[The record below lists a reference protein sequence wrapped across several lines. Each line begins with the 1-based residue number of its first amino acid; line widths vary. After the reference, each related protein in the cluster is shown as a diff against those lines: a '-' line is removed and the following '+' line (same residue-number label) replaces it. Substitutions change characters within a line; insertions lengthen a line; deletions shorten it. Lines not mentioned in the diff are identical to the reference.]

1 MRRLRKAS
9 HSAKVQTQIGTLRA
23 GLTLW
28 DREMKLLQQDF
39 GVECFEL
46 MERNRNMGD
55 PSGGECD
62 PEVVEVFV
70 QCVREMKALIEIRK
84 RKLTELT
91 LAKGEKALCYVSKR
105 QQQQQQEREKGILE
119 QTKGQS
125 SQETTMVWSGEPSS
139 SSTSKM
145 GPGPAPASSP
155 SSSSSPEPPVP
166 SMLSRSLAL
175 GWMQATQSFRAY
187 NNKSELKSDLTYIDH
202 EILMR
207 KQQFGVEMYTAMFF
221 GMGPN
226 WQPRDVDLQTLYS
239 DTKLKMAVPY
249 SKRQRADKEINDL
262 DSHGFVLVSHEEIQ
276 DFVRTHP
283 TMYAMLG
290 VNTGIPDDQCQNVA
304 VRVAIELTSQKQGL
318 AAQTAILT
326 KRQFDSFVKNY
337 VDNCKGAH
345 EFFHR
350 SVFSAFDDNGN
361 GTLDRDEID
370 TFLNTFY
377 KSGSI
382 FQGDARLPEQ
392 EILKEM
398 IYAQL
403 EAKGGSGEFSFD
415 EIRCIISGS
424 TDCSRRVTPVR
435 PSWTG
440 SMNDMIMHGWGEN
453 KGNHGSALAEL
464 EELYD
469 EDEEKD
475 EEEEEAIRKV
485 QTTGENVGS
494 EE

>member
-62 PEVVEVFV
+62 PEIVEVFV

-105 QQQQQQEREKGILE
+105 QQQQQEREKETVE

-125 SQETTMVWSGEPSS
+125 SQETAMVWSREPANGEP
-139 SSTSKM
+139 
-145 GPGPAPASSP
+145 GPEPASS
-155 SSSSSPEPPVP
+155 SSSSSPTPVP
-166 SMLSRSLAL
+166 SRLSRSLAI

-187 NNKSELKSDLTYIDH
+187 NTKSELKSDLTYIDH

-207 KQQFGVEMYTAMFF
+207 KQQFGVDMYTTMF
-221 GMGPN
+221 GMGPH
-226 WQPRDVDLQTLYS
+226 WQPRDADLQTLYS
-239 DTKLKMAVPY
+239 STKLKMTVPY

-262 DSHGFVLVSHEEIQ
+262 DDHGFVLVSHEEIQ
-276 DFVRTHP
+276 DFVRAHP

-290 VNTGIPDDQCQNVA
+290 VNTGIPDDQCQTVA
-304 VRVAIELTSQKQGL
+304 VRVAIELISQKQGPE
-318 AAQTAILT
+318 AQTALLT

-337 VDNCKGAH
+337 VDSCKGAH

-350 SVFSAFDDNGN
+350 SVFSTFDDNGN

-392 EILKEM
+392 ETLKEM

-424 TDCSRRVTPVR
+424 TDCSRRYTNVR

-440 SMNDMIMHGWGEN
+440 SMNDMMMHGWGDN
-453 KGNHGSALAEL
+453 KGKQASALAEL

-469 EDEEKD
+469 KDEGEDEEQVDGKSS
-475 EEEEEAIRKV
+475 V
-485 QTTGENVGS
+485 QTTGGIVGS